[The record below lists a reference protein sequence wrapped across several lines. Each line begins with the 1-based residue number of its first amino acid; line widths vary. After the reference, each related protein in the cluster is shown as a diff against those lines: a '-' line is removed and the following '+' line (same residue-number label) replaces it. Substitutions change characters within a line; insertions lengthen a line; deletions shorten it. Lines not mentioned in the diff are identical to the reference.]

1 MGTAAAASVRAA
13 YANIGQGVIAAMVS
27 RKQNLC
33 GRILDQALVLGEA
46 SGWDAV
52 RLHAVAEALELP
64 LGDVC
69 ACYAQ
74 KDDLVEAWF
83 DRADKAV
90 LDAKPAPEFP
100 ALSVRERL
108 QQVIMTWLDAL
119 APHRRLTR
127 EMLAYKL
134 EPGHVH
140 LQVLGIMRVSRTVQW
155 FLEAACDDAI
165 GLARIFEETRVS
177 ALYLVTFARWLYDDS
192 PQSCRTRE
200 FLDAR
205 LREWEVLDSRLESL
219 MKGSPQPRRSAQGP
233 PVPD

>member
-1 MGTAAAASVRAA
+1 
-13 YANIGQGVIAAMVS
+13 MVS

-33 GRILDQALVLGEA
+33 DRILDQALALGEA

-52 RLHAVAEALELP
+52 RLHAVAEALEIP
-64 LGDVC
+64 LGEVR

-74 KDDLVEAWF
+74 KDGLVEAWF
-83 DRADKAV
+83 DRADKAL
-90 LDAKPAPEFP
+90 LDAKPSPEFL
-100 ALSVRERL
+100 ALSARERL

-140 LQVLGIMRVSRTVQW
+140 LQLLGIMRVSRTVQW
-155 FLEAACDDAI
+155 FLEAAAEDAT
-165 GLARIFEETRVS
+165 GLARIFEEIRVS

-192 PQSCRTRE
+192 PDSRRTRD

-205 LREWEVLDSRLESL
+205 LREREAIDNRFERLC
-219 MKGSPQPRRSAQGP
+219 KGSPRPQRSAQAP